1 MKVVGIV
8 HKDKGSCFGIY
19 FPQVPGCFS
28 AGDTM
33 EQLIENSREALD
45 LSMEDGPLVSG
56 ADWMVTLS
64 DLAPEDIEELVTVL
78 IFDI

>member
-8 HKDKGSCFGIY
+8 HKDEGSCFGIY

-64 DLAPEDIEELVTVL
+64 DLAPEDIEELVIVL